1 MMQIDHHCIV
11 RLIGVSQTQPTMV
24 LELVQ
29 LGSMLDYLQEKGKNS
44 VRPEMEL
51 TLWAAQISCR
61 MMYLEKKRFIHRDL
75 AARNILLA
83 SKLQA
88 KISDFGLSTAVS
100 EGKDYYQASQGGRWP
115 IKWYAP
121 ESVNYGTFSHAS
133 DVWSFGVLLL
143 EMYTFGDQPYD
154 GMTGMEVVKFI
165 DSGKR
170 LSRPAKAELEVY
182 SMMTWCWEQEPQ
194 KRPKFLEL
202 FKFFSENPEY
212 SNLKELLI
220 SQDLNFQD

>member
-51 TLWAAQISCR
+51 TLWAAQISCG

-133 DVWSFGVLLL
+133 DVWSFGITVSSQL
-143 EMYTFGDQPYD
+143 
-154 GMTGMEVVKFI
+154 
-165 DSGKR
+165 
-170 LSRPAKAELEVY
+170 RP
-182 SMMTWCWEQEPQ
+182 S
-194 KRPKFLEL
+194 
-202 FKFFSENPEY
+202 
-212 SNLKELLI
+212 I
-220 SQDLNFQD
+220 SL